1 MPDMNAKEKRLAAN
15 QERVRRYRAKVTPP
29 SAQPRPAPLTGAER
43 AQRCRERKR
52 QANIQNVLAPQN
64 HDVLPI
70 QAKQYPSQQHT
81 RLYRLRLE
89 VRAQSRLPVKRI
101 LFTNKELCQRYHA
114 KKQQP
119 QLKAYLERNSTELE
133 ESEIAEP
140 IAVSLDL

>member
-1 MPDMNAKEKRLAAN
+1 MPEMNAKEKRLAAN
-15 QERVRRYRAKVTPP
+15 RERVRRYRAKVTPP
-29 SAQPRPAPLTGAER
+29 RTQPRPAPLTGAEQ

-52 QANIQNVLAPQN
+52 QANIQNVPASQN
-64 HDVLPI
+64 HDAPPI
-70 QAKQYPSQQHT
+70 QPKQYPSQQRT
-81 RLYRLRLE
+81 RQYRLRLE

-101 LFTNKELCQRYHA
+101 PFTNKEQCRRYYA
-114 KKQQP
+114 KKQQL